1 MDLGE
6 NFRARVRIARFGSQ
20 GGTHEHKQLRIGL
33 APSRRNETRERRP
46 EGVDFYPIETS
57 SRNGIRDHRIRRRLI
72 ESDGEERE
80 EVVVSPEFR
89 RLFGRRGIGLK

>member
-46 EGVDFYPIETS
+46 EGVEMQIFIRSRHRVETEFAIIEFA
-57 SRNGIRDHRIRRRLI
+57 D
-72 ESDGEERE
+72 D
-80 EVVVSPEFR
+80 
-89 RLFGRRGIGLK
+89 